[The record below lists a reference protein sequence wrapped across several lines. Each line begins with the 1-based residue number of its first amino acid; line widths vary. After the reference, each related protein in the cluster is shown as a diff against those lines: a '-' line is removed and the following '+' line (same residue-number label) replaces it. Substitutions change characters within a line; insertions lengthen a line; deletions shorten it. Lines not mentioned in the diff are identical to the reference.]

1 MFLEILDFLIDINSG
16 FAVFSYLTTRI
27 AFTLIT
33 ALFIS
38 LFFGKFFIK
47 KIKSLQFGQVVRTDG
62 VQSHLKK
69 TGTPTMGGVLIVFS
83 FVISSLIWGDIS
95 NQYLWIVLFVALGFG
110 AIGFVDDYKKVKF
123 QSSDGL
129 SALQKLSAQII
140 LSAITIIMLIYSDLS
155 IEYQLPFIKD
165 YWINLTIIGFVI
177 ISLVLI
183 VGFSNAVNLTD
194 GLDGLAIMP
203 TVIIASGLMIFAY
216 ISSNTILTSHLN
228 MEYMPRT
235 TEMLIVLA
243 ALVGSG
249 LGFLWFN
256 TYPAQIFMGDVG
268 SLSIGAIL
276 ITIAII
282 LRIEIIFII
291 MGLVFVVEVLSVML
305 QVGYFKWSKIKYGM
319 GKRLFLMAPIHH
331 HFEQKGLSE
340 PKIIVRAWLI
350 TLALVLIALATI
362 KIR

>member
-1 MFLEILDFLIDINSG
+1 MFLEILSFLTDFNNG
-16 FAVFSYLTTRI
+16 FGVFNYLTTRI

-33 ALFIS
+33 ALFIT
-38 LFFGKFFIK
+38 LFFGGFFIR
-47 KIKSLQFGQVVRTDG
+47 KIKSLQFGQVIRTDG
-62 VQSHLKK
+62 VQSHLQKS
-69 TGTPTMGGVLIVFS
+69 GTPTMGGLLIVFS
-83 FVISSLIWGDIS
+83 LVISSLIWGDLS
-95 NQYLWIVLFVALGFG
+95 NNHLWIVLFVA
-110 AIGFVDDYKKVKF
+110 IGFAGIGLVDDYKKVKLK
-123 QSSDGL
+123 SSDGL
-129 SALQKLSAQII
+129 SARQKLGLQI
-140 LSAITIIMLIYSDLS
+140 LFSVITITMLIFSDLNTS
-155 IEYQLPFIKD
+155 YQLPFLKN
-165 YWINLTIIGFVI
+165 YWLELSIVGFVI
-177 ISLVLI
+177 ISLILI

-203 TVIIASGLMIFAY
+203 TVIIAGGLMIFAY
-216 ISSNTILTSHLN
+216 ISSNSVFTSHLN
-228 MEYMPRT
+228 MEYMPQT

-256 TYPAQIFMGDVG
+256 TYPAQIFMGDTG
-268 SLSIGAIL
+268 SLSLGAIL

-282 LRIEIIFII
+282 LRIEIIFIL
-291 MGLVFVVEVLSVML
+291 MGLIFVVEALSVML
-305 QVGYFKWSKIKYGM
+305 QVGYFKYSKLKTGI

-331 HFEQKGLSE
+331 HFEQKGMSE